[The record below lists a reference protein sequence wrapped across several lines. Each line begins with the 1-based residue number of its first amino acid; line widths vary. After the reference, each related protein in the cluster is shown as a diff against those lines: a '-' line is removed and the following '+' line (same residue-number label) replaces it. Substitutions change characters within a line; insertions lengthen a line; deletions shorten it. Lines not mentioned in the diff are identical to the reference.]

1 MIDTQEL
8 IVDETNIY
16 DDNNI
21 ENIQNMYGESAY
33 GSSAFGSGLQ
43 APANITATTISASP
57 SHIPCTEGICTINVS
72 VTWTN
77 IGGTDGSFVP
87 NITIDGV
94 PADPIYSSE
103 ILAGNNT
110 SITHEFPLSNLL
122 AGDHAICPDPN

>member
-8 IVDETNIY
+8 IADATNIY
-16 DDNNI
+16 DNNNI

-43 APANITATTISASP
+43 APANITATAISATP
-57 SHIPCTEGICTINVS
+57 SHTPCTVGICTVNVS

-87 NITIDGV
+87 NITIDGI

-110 SITHEFPLSNLL
+110 SVTHGFTVSGL
-122 AGDHAICPDPN
+122 ASGNHTICPYPN